1 MITAELEKKFAEMGA
16 RIKVIRAENRF
27 VRRVA
32 RRRFL
37 LAMQRQ
43 SDPGYEIDVIQARRS
58 TDESFVIR
66 ARTNV
71 NPIVLNTEPKK
82 RHLLL
87 QIEAERYL
95 CGHDERH
102 WFVAGV
108 RNSAK
113 TVREAILALRPEG
126 VEQPRER
133 KKLFKRHTKSYVR
146 QGEWFFIPVPDLQV
160 PGHMILK
167 HEPIRRGRNQPH
179 ICQELYRT
187 GGETV
192 VVCPHRPN
200 GITLNEWEKQGGLT
214 AHRKEYRYCLPQT
227 MQRNAT
233 AYVRGKVRHPDHATI
248 VLHGWHR
255 VVGNLE
261 TTPEPMAFL
270 D

>member
-1 MITAELEKKFAEMGA
+1 MTTAELEKKFAEMGA
-16 RIKVIRAENRF
+16 RIKLVRAENRL
-27 VRRVA
+27 VRRVS
-32 RRRFL
+32 RRRFP
-37 LAMQRQ
+37 LATQKR

-66 ARTNV
+66 ARTNI
-71 NPIVLNTEPKK
+71 NPIVLNTEPKQ

-87 QIEAERYL
+87 QIGAERYL

-108 RNSAK
+108 PNSAT
-113 TVREAILALRPEG
+113 TVRTAILALRPEG
-126 VEQPRER
+126 VGQARGH
-133 KKLFKRHTKSYVR
+133 KQLLKRRTKNYVR
-146 QGEWFFIPVPDLQV
+146 QGEWFFVPAPDLQV
-160 PGHMILK
+160 PGHLILER
-167 HEPIRRGRNQPH
+167 EPIRRGRNQPH

-192 VVCPHRPN
+192 VVCPHHPN
-200 GITLNEWEKQGGLT
+200 EITLAEWEKQGGLT
-214 AHRKEYRYCLPQT
+214 AHRKTHRYCAPQT

-233 AYVRGKVRHPDHATI
+233 AYVRGKVSHPDHATI

>member
-1 MITAELEKKFAEMGA
+1 VQAES
-16 RIKVIRAENRF
+16 RF
-27 VRRVA
+27 VRPVL
-32 RRRFL
+32 RRRFPL
-37 LAMQRQ
+37 TTQQRTD
-43 SDPGYEIDVIQARRS
+43 SGYEIDVIQARRRA
-58 TDESFVIR
+58 DERFVIR
-66 ARTNV
+66 ARKKV
-71 NPIVLNTEPKK
+71 DPIVLNIEPKQ

-87 QIEAERYL
+87 QIGAERYL

-108 RNSAK
+108 PTSAK
-113 TVREAILALRPEG
+113 TVREALLALRPEG
-126 VEQPRER
+126 LERPRGR
-133 KKLFKRHTKSYVR
+133 KSLFKRRTKNCVR
-146 QGEWFFIPVPDLQV
+146 QGEWFFIPAPDLQV
-160 PGHMILK
+160 PGYLILT

-179 ICQELYRT
+179 VCQELYRT

-192 VVCPHRPN
+192 VVCPHHPN
-200 GITLNEWEKQGGLT
+200 GITLAEWEKQGGLT
-214 AHRKEYRYCLPQT
+214 AHRKAHRYCAPQT

-233 AYVRGKVRHPDHATI
+233 AYVRGKVSHPDHATI